1 MALVVIVN
9 EERVKVP
16 ICWEEVSTAMYQRLI
31 QSDNTPLGLFC
42 ALINK
47 EFDSIRKTASDEVE
61 ESIYRCTNF
70 ILEDKPD
77 FLSADIPEYIIYKH
91 KSYKIPKKL
100 EALTL
105 EQNMHVKNRMH
116 SDIVMESLIA
126 FTIAIYL
133 QPILDG
139 AEFNYDRAL
148 ELEKEIEQ
156 MPIDQTYSIG
166 FFYLSKLQNFGRG
179 GLLYYSLRKRIS
191 KILSRRS
198 LRLPMLTSWSPL
210 GISAGLISMLRLT
223 DSCPLQFINYNL
235 MMYCL

>member
-1 MALVVIVN
+1 MALVVVVN
-9 EERVKVP
+9 EERIKVP
-16 ICWEEVSTAMYQRLI
+16 ICWEEVTTEMYQRLI

-70 ILEDKPD
+70 ILDDKPE

-100 EALTL
+100 QALTL

-116 SDIVMESLIA
+116 DGIAVESLIA

-133 QPILDG
+133 QPILDA
-139 AEFNYDRAL
+139 AEFDFDRAL
-148 ELEKEIEQ
+148 ELEKEIEH

-166 FFYLSKLQNFGRG
+166 FFYLSKLQNFGRS
-179 GLLYYSLRKRIS
+179 GLLFYSLRKQIS
-191 KILSRRS
+191 KILNRKL
-198 LRLPMLTSWSPL
+198 LRLPMFRSWSLL
-210 GISAGLISMLRLT
+210 GILVGLISMLELT
-223 DSCPLQFINYNL
+223 DSYPLQFINYPL
-235 MMYCL
+235 MM